1 MNIASL
7 VHRNARRAGDRCAVA
22 QGGLR
27 VTYAELSGRVA
38 RLAGLL
44 HAHGVRPGD
53 RVGILQRN
61 GIPLLESLLACFHGG
76 FAAVPV
82 NARSTPHEV
91 GVIAEDSGAA
101 AWLLTGEYTEHVY
114 GIVLDGQDPDAK
126 PLPRHDSGPHDPAWI
141 FYTSG
146 TTGRPKGAVLSHA
159 NLAAMVMA
167 YLADVR
173 DLDAN
178 AVVLHAAPLTHGSGL
193 YALPAFAKGATQLIT
208 TSRSY
213 DPAEVLGL
221 VETERV
227 TDIAFL
233 APTMVNRLVRAQREH
248 PRDTGSLVNVVYGG
262 APTYPTDIARALETF
277 GPVFSQIYGQAE
289 APVTITA
296 LHRADHTEERYGTVG
311 HPYTCVEVGVRDGDT
326 VSDRGDGEIVVRGD
340 VVMTGYWRDPDATAA
355 SVVDGWL
362 RTGDIGRIEED
373 GTVRLL
379 DRDKDVV
386 ISGGANIYPREVEEV
401 ILTHPG
407 VREVAV
413 VGAPDAEW
421 GERLVAA
428 IVAEDGADQ
437 DVLSAEVEKLCRE
450 RLSGYKVPRD
460 IEWMSQLPKSPYGK
474 VLKRE
479 LRNRYWSGRDSV
491 I

>member
-1 MNIASL
+1 MNLATL
-7 VHRNARRAGDRCAVA
+7 LHRNARRAGERRALVHGEHA
-22 QGGLR
+22 
-27 VTYAELSGRVA
+27 VTYAELSDRVA

-44 HAHGVRPGD
+44 HAKGVRPGD
-53 RVGILQRN
+53 RVGILQHN

-82 NARSTPHEV
+82 NARSTQHEV
-91 GVIAEDSGAA
+91 GVLAEDSGAA
-101 AWLLTGEYTEHVY
+101 AWLLTEEYTEHIA
-114 GIVLDGQDPDAK
+114 GTILNGQPVDAE
-126 PLPRHDSGPHDPAWI
+126 PLPQHESGHGDPAWI

-159 NLAAMVMA
+159 NLFAMVAA
-167 YLADVR
+167 YLTDVR
-173 DLDAN
+173 HLDGA
-178 AVVLHAAPLTHGSGL
+178 AIVLHAAPLTHGSGL

-233 APTMVNRLVRAQREH
+233 APTMVNRLVRAQRADR
-248 PRDTGSLVNVVYGG
+248 RDVGSLVNVVYGG
-262 APTYPTDIARALETF
+262 APMYPTDIASAIEVF
-277 GPVFSQIYGQAE
+277 GPVFAQIYGQAE
-289 APVTITA
+289 APVTITT
-296 LHRADHTEERYGTVG
+296 LPGTEHTETRRGTVG
-311 HPYTCVEVGVRDGDT
+311 FAYTSVEIGVRTGDT
-326 VSDRGDGEIVVRGD
+326 IAGTGDGEIVVRGD
-340 VVMTGYWRDPDATAA
+340 VVMTGYWNNSEATKA
-355 SVVDGWL
+355 SIVDGWL
-362 RTGDIGRIEED
+362 RTGDIGRIEAD
-373 GTVRLL
+373 GAVRLL
-379 DRDKDVV
+379 DRDKDVI

-401 ILTHPG
+401 ILTHRG

-421 GERLVAA
+421 GERVVAVL
-428 IVAEDGADQ
+428 VAEDGHDHDA
-437 DVLSAEVEKLCRE
+437 LSTEVEQLCRE
-450 RLSGYKVPRD
+450 RLSGYKIPRD
-460 IEWMSQLPKSPYGK
+460 IEWLAQLPKSPYGK

-479 LRNRYWSGRDSV
+479 LRNRYWSGRDRV

>member
-1 MNIASL
+1 MNLATL
-7 VHRNARRAGDRCAVA
+7 LHRNARRAPDRLAIA
-22 QGGLR
+22 QGGQR
-27 VTYAELSGRVA
+27 ITYAELSERVA

-44 HAHGVRPGD
+44 HAQGVRPGD

-61 GIPLLESLLACFHGG
+61 GISLLESLFACFHGG

-91 GVIAEDSGAA
+91 GVIAEDAGAA
-101 AWLLTGEYTEHVY
+101 AWLITADYTEHVD
-114 GIVLDGQDPDAK
+114 GTVLDGQAATAE
-126 PLPRHDSGPHDPAWI
+126 PLPRNSSGGDDPAWI

-159 NLAAMVMA
+159 NLAAMVLA

-173 DLDAN
+173 DLDGN

-193 YALPAFAKGATQLIT
+193 YALPAIAKGATQLIT
-208 TSRSY
+208 ASRSY

-221 VETERV
+221 IETERV
-227 TDIAFL
+227 TDLAFL
-233 APTMVNRLVRAQREH
+233 APTMVNRLVRAQQEN

-262 APTYPTDIARALETF
+262 APMYPTDIAHALEVF
-277 GPVFSQIYGQAE
+277 GPVFTQIYGQAE
-289 APVTITA
+289 APVTITT
-296 LHRADHTEERYGTVG
+296 LHRTEHSADRYGTVG
-311 HPYTCVEVGVRDGDT
+311 HAYTSLEIGVRDGDT
-326 VSDRGDGEIVVRGD
+326 VHEQGDGEIVVRGD
-340 VVMTGYWRDPDATAA
+340 VVMTGYWRNPDATAK
-355 SVVDGWL
+355 SIVDGWL
-362 RTGDIGRIEED
+362 RTGDIGRIEAD

-401 ILTHPG
+401 ILTHPD

-413 VGAPDAEW
+413 VGAPDDEW
-421 GERLVAA
+421 GERVVAA
-428 IVAEDGADQ
+428 IVAEDGADPAA
-437 DVLSAEVEKLCRE
+437 LSTEVEKLCRE
-450 RLSGYKVPRD
+450 RLSGYKIPRD

-474 VLKRE
+474 DRK
-479 LRNRYWSGRDSV
+479 SV
-491 I
+491 V

>member
-1 MNIASL
+1 MNLATLS
-7 VHRNARRAGDRCAVA
+7 HRNARRTPDRLAIA

-27 VTYAELSGRVA
+27 VTYSELSDRVA

-44 HAHGVRPGD
+44 HARGVRPGD
-53 RVGILQRN
+53 RVGILQHN
-61 GIPLLESLLACFHGG
+61 GIALLESLLACFHGG

-91 GVIAEDSGAA
+91 GVIAEDSAAA
-101 AWLLTGEYTEHVY
+101 AWLITAEYAGHVD
-114 GIVLDGQDPDAK
+114 GAVLDGQPPDVE
-126 PLPRHDSGPHDPAWI
+126 PLPQHDSRADDPAWI

-146 TTGRPKGAVLSHA
+146 TTGRPKGAVLSHR
-159 NLAAMVMA
+159 NLAAMVLA

-173 DLDAN
+173 DLDGSAT
-178 AVVLHAAPLTHGSGL
+178 VLHAAPLTHGSGL
-193 YALPAFAKGATQLIT
+193 YALPAIAKGATQLIT
-208 TSRSY
+208 ASRSY
-213 DPAEVLGL
+213 DPAEVLGI

-233 APTMVNRLVRAQREH
+233 APTMVNRLVRAQQEY
-248 PRDTGSLVNVVYGG
+248 PRDTTSLVNVVYGG
-262 APTYPTDIARALETF
+262 APMYPTDIARALEVF

-289 APVTITA
+289 APVTITT
-296 LHRADHTEERYGTVG
+296 LHRTEHSAERYGTVG
-311 HPYTCVEVGVRDGDT
+311 HAYTSVEVGVRDGDT
-326 VSDRGDGEIVVRGD
+326 VTDYGDGEIVVRGD
-340 VVMTGYWRDPDATAA
+340 VVMTGYWRNPDATAK
-355 SVVDGWL
+355 SIVDGWL
-362 RTGDIGRIEED
+362 RTGDIGRISAD

-401 ILTHPG
+401 ILTHPD

-428 IVAEDGADQ
+428 IVAEDGADRAA
-437 DVLSAEVEKLCRE
+437 LSEQVEKLCRE

>member
-1 MNIASL
+1 VNLATL
-7 VHRNARRAGDRCAVA
+7 LHRNARRAGDRVAIA
-22 QGGLR
+22 QGGER
-27 VTYAELSGRVA
+27 VTYAELSDRVA

-44 HAHGVRPGD
+44 HRDGVRPGD

-61 GIPLLESLLACFHGG
+61 GIALLESLLACFHGG

-82 NARSTPHEV
+82 NARSTPHEA

-101 AWLLTGEYTEHVY
+101 AWLVTAEYTEHVH
-114 GIVLDGQDPDAK
+114 GNVLDGQTADAE
-126 PLPRHDSGPHDPAWI
+126 PLPQHDSVAADAAWL

-146 TTGRPKGAVLSHA
+146 TTGRPKGAVLSHG
-159 NLAAMVMA
+159 NLGAMVLA

-173 DLDAN
+173 DLDGG

-193 YALPAFAKGATQLIT
+193 YALPAFAKGATQVLT

-221 VETERV
+221 VESARV

-233 APTMVNRLVRAQREH
+233 APTMVNRLVRAQRESPH
-248 PRDTGSLVNVVYGG
+248 DTGSLVNVVYGG
-262 APTYPTDIARALETF
+262 APMYPTDIAAAIEVF

-289 APVTITA
+289 APVTITT
-296 LHRADHTEERYGTVG
+296 LHRADHAPERYGTVG
-311 HPYTCVEVGVRDGDT
+311 HAYTSVQIGVRDGDT
-326 VSDRGDGEIVVRGD
+326 VLAAGDGEIVVRGD
-340 VVMTGYWRDPDATAA
+340 VVMTGYWRDPDATAK
-355 SVVDGWL
+355 SIVDGWL
-362 RTGDIGRIEED
+362 RTGDIGRIEAD

-401 ILTHPG
+401 ILTHPD

-428 IVAEDGADQ
+428 IVAEDGADTAA
-437 DVLSAEVEKLCRE
+437 LATEVEKLCRE
-450 RLSGYKVPRD
+450 RLSGYKIPRD

-479 LRNRYWSGRDSV
+479 LRNRYWSGRDRV